1 MSVYTQV
8 FGGTTIYPSDVSY
21 LAITLSADTP
31 LEWPLES
38 STAND
43 VAASIIDVTPTAGGY
58 SVVLPPADNT
68 GNGQTIFFNNVSG
81 SYSFFVKDSAGN
93 TIATV
98 PFGEQWQIYLSDNST
113 AAGVWRVFRY
123 GASTATVQPSAL
135 AGYGLTVTGNT
146 LSQSAP
152 LTTFTN
158 TPRTV
163 LATERASVLVWAGTG
178 AGTLTLPSAAT
189 VGNNFFVSAH
199 NAGGGD
205 LTIDPAGS
213 ETLDGLATLA
223 LRPGESSSFM
233 TDGLDWYTLGLGQ
246 EAVFAFDYT
255 SITVTGGN
263 YTLAGSELNRIV
275 YRFVGTLTSDCY
287 IIVPATVQQYW
298 VDNATT
304 GSFALYVRTA
314 SGTPVAV
321 PQGARGIYYCN
332 GTTVLDAD
340 TTAVPLPVQPSDGG
354 TGIVSYAI
362 GDIIYASGATT
373 LARLADVAVGNA
385 LISGGVGVA
394 PSWGKIDVTTT
405 VSGILPLANGGTG
418 TAYGVNGGTF

>member
-21 LAITLSADTP
+21 LAISLSADTT
-31 LEWPLES
+31 LEWPLEN
-38 STAND
+38 STSND
-43 VAASIIDVTPTAGGY
+43 VAAPILDVTPTAGGF
-58 SVVLPPADNT
+58 SVILPPADNT
-68 GNGQTIFFNNVSG
+68 GTGQTMLFNNLSNT
-81 SYSFFVKDSAGN
+81 YSFFIKDSTGN

-98 PFGEQWQIYLSDNST
+98 GAGTQWQIYLADNST
-113 AAGVWRVFRY
+113 AAGTWRVFRY

-152 LTTFTN
+152 VVTFTN

-163 LATERASVLVWAGTG
+163 LVTERAQALVWTGTG
-178 AGTLTLPSAAT
+178 AGTLNLPSAAT
-189 VGNNFFVSAH
+189 VGNNFFVSAR
-199 NAGGGD
+199 NSGGGD

-213 ETLDGLATLA
+213 ETLDGLSTLA
-223 LRPGESSSFM
+223 LRPGESASFI
-233 TDGLDWYTLGLGQ
+233 TDGLNWYTLGLGQ

-263 YTLAGSELNRIV
+263 YTLSGSELNRIV
-275 YRFVGTLTSDCY
+275 YKFVGTLTSDAY

-298 VDNATT
+298 VDNSTT
-304 GSFALYVRTA
+304 GSFALYLRTA

-321 PQGARGIYYCN
+321 PQNARGIYYCN

-354 TGIVSYAI
+354 TGLTSYAI
-362 GDIIYASGATT
+362 GDLIFASGATT

-385 LISGGVGVA
+385 LLSGGVGVA
-394 PSWGKIDVTTT
+394 PAWGKVDVTTT
-405 VSGILPLANGGTG
+405 VSGILPIANGGTG
-418 TAYGVNGGTF
+418 TAYGVDGGAF